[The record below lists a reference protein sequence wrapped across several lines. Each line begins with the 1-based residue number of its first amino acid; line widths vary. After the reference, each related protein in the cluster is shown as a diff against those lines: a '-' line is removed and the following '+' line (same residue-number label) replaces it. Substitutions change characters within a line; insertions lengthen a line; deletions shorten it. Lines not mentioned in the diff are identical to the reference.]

1 MPVPARLPDETVVHF
16 FYLHG
21 FASSP
26 ESGKAAFLRERLAPF
41 GLGLHTPDFNQPDFR
56 SLTVSRMLAQLQRA
70 LDALPEGPVALFGSS
85 LGGFVAIH
93 AAARQQA
100 GTTHPITRLV
110 LLAPAVDFASG
121 RDGWLTDS
129 DLENWRRTDRR
140 DVFHFAY
147 GKTLP
152 LGYALYEDAHRY
164 DAFLAEFD
172 IPTLV
177 FQGRGDTVVNPER
190 VIAWASSRPHV
201 TLRMLDDTHQLQES
215 LPTIWRESAALL
227 DLAVASPSTVRP
239 ADHA

>member
-1 MPVPARLPDETVVHF
+1 MHI

-41 GLGLHTPDFNQPDFR
+41 GLDLHAPDFNQPDFT
-56 SLTVSRMLAQLQRA
+56 SLTVSRMLAQLRGA
-70 LDALPEGPVALFGSS
+70 IDALPDGPVALFGSS

-93 AAARQQA
+93 AAARQA
-100 GTTHPITRLV
+100 ADTAHPITRLI

-121 RDGWLTDS
+121 RDGWLSES
-129 DLENWRRTDRR
+129 DLDEWRRTDRR

-147 GKTLP
+147 GRTLP

-164 DAFLAEFD
+164 DAFLARFD

-177 FQGRGDTVVNPER
+177 FQGADDTVVNPQR
-190 VIAWASSRPHV
+190 VTAWAASRANV
-201 TLRMLDDTHQLQES
+201 TLRMVDDGHQLQGS
-215 LPTIWRESAALL
+215 LQAIWQESAAFLG
-227 DLAVASPSTVRP
+227 LAVAPPAMVRP
-239 ADHA
+239 ADRA